1 MQFNNLKRHTKRATS
16 VSVGRGGKRGKT
28 SGRGQKGQG
37 ARAGR
42 KIRPEFRDIIK
53 RLPKLR
59 GRGKS
64 TLKSFTIRPIFALNL
79 TALEEVFKAGAK
91 VSPTTL
97 AAEGLIVTK
106 HGKNPAVKILGDGEI
121 TKKIIVSGCTVS
133 ASAKAKIEKAGG
145 EVKA

>member
-28 SGRGQKGQG
+28 SGRGGKGQT
-37 ARAGR
+37 ARAGA
-42 KIRPEFRDIIK
+42 KVRPEMRDIIK

-64 TLKSFTIRPIFALNL
+64 TLKSFTIRPIQGINL
-79 TALEEVFKAGAK
+79 DALELVFKSGAK

-97 AAEGLIVTK
+97 AAEGLITTFN
-106 HGKNPAVKILGDGEI
+106 GKNPAVKILGDGEI

-133 ASAKAKIEKAGG
+133 ASARAKIEKAGG
-145 EVKA
+145 EIKA